1 MKSSLAR
8 LFFGLSLG
16 AALFMLPHRS
26 SAYVEIPYTLGR
38 VINESTSIA
47 TMVVDKVD
55 KEKNLII
62 FRKTADI
69 KGKFPTDVI
78 KHNIGR
84 GGFNPREWQFIMEW
98 AEVGKTAVFFN
109 NGGSSETCI
118 HNYWYQAYPNG
129 EWWGMSHAEP
139 YFLRSYAGS
148 PEKLAALVTAML
160 AGQEVVVPCMVD
172 GDKNALQL
180 RTAKVQRIKA
190 SLKQMDYNAQRDFVG
205 WGGDDFRVVSGMPG
219 FSHVAGVS
227 RLDPEA
233 QGVSLVDFD
242 GNGQMDF
249 SFHGQGKVGLYS
261 ISGTS
266 LNEVSLPH
274 AGGARSAA
282 WADYN
287 GDGKPDLLLATSRGP
302 KLFVN
307 QDGKAFADVSGGLP
321 LESHY
326 NTTAA
331 AWLDYD
337 GDNRPDLLLANGFH
351 GLRLYRNLGV
361 NAAAKPP
368 APVVSPWQYI
378 GPFDYA
384 GGRGF
389 DTIYP
394 PEREINL
401 AAQYDGKGGEK
412 IGWKQG
418 NFADGQVHNLAIFKP
433 EHNNDAVI
441 YLHREL
447 DFGGAVELPVSFG
460 SDDTLTVWLNGERL
474 ISEANQRA
482 AAPDQ
487 NQVVLR
493 LRPGKNSLLLKIC
506 QGTGAFAFYYAAK
519 PPTAIVPPL
528 FEDITVKAG
537 LGPKGPG
544 GQQKGDH
551 LAVADVNG
559 DGHLDFL
566 YSAGS
571 GLLALHTPQGFVE
584 AKNAGL
590 NYAAGKVAPVFGDF
604 NGDKRLDLC
613 VPQATGC
620 KLYMGNGAG
629 QFTDVTAKSGDLA
642 RPLGQPASV
651 AFVDFD
657 KDGKLDVLMGCLK
670 GPNRFLRN
678 TGNGAFVDAGADLGL
693 YQKVFNT
700 KGVAAADVNKDGVL
714 DLLLNNEGQDSV
726 VLLGK
731 AAKPAETQVGKN
743 P

>member
-1 MKSSLAR
+1 MKSSQGKLLCILTLAFA
-8 LFFGLSLG
+8 LFGL
-16 AALFMLPHRS
+16 PRPS

-38 VINESTSIA
+38 VINESTGIVS
-47 TMVVDKVD
+47 MVVEKVD

-62 FRKTADI
+62 FRKVADI
-69 KGKFPTDVI
+69 KGKSTTDVI

-84 GGFNPREWQFIMEW
+84 AGFHPREWQFIMDW

-148 PEKLAALVTAML
+148 PEKLASIVTSML

-172 GDKNALQL
+172 GDKNALQM
-180 RTAKVQRIKA
+180 RVAKVQRIKA
-190 SLKQMDYNAQRDFVG
+190 SLKQMDYNATRDFVG
-205 WGGDDFRVVSGMPG
+205 WGGDDFRALNGMPG
-219 FSHVAGVS
+219 FSHIAGVS

-242 GNGQMDF
+242 GNGQTDF
-249 SFHGQGKVGLYS
+249 CFHGQGKVGLYS
-261 ISGTS
+261 IGGTS
-266 LNEVSLPH
+266 LNEVALPH
-274 AGGARSAA
+274 GGGARSAE
-282 WADYN
+282 WADFN
-287 GDGKPDLLLATSRGP
+287 SDGKPDLLLATSRGP
-302 KLFVN
+302 KLFAN
-307 QDGKAFADVSGGLP
+307 QEGKAFTDVTGGLP
-321 LESHY
+321 IESHY

-337 GDNRPDLLLANGFH
+337 GDKFPDILLANGFH

-361 NAAAKPP
+361 AAPAKP
-368 APVVSPWQYI
+368 APPVISPWQYI

-384 GGRGF
+384 GGRGY
-389 DTIYP
+389 DTVFP

-418 NFADGQVHNLAIFKP
+418 NFNDGQVNNLALFKP
-433 EHNNDAVI
+433 EHNDDAVI

-460 SDDTLTVWLNGERL
+460 SDDTLTVWLNGER
-474 ISEANQRA
+474 IIAEANQRPC
-482 AAPDQ
+482 APDQ
-487 NQVVLR
+487 NLAVLR
-493 LRPGKNSLLLKIC
+493 LRSGKNSLLVKIC
-506 QGTGAFAFYYAAK
+506 QGSGAFAFYYAAK
-519 PPTAIVPPL
+519 LPAAVVPPL
-528 FEDITVKAG
+528 FEDISEKAG
-537 LGPKGPG
+537 LGPKGLG
-544 GQQKGDH
+544 SQHKGDH
-551 LAVADVNG
+551 LTVADVNS
-559 DGHLDFL
+559 DGRPDFL

-571 GLLALHTPQGFVE
+571 GLLALNTPQGFIEVK
-584 AKNAGL
+584 ASGL
-590 NYAAGKVAPVFGDF
+590 AYTAGKVAPVFGDF
-604 NGDKRLDLC
+604 NGDKLIDLC

-620 KLYMGNGAG
+620 KLFAGNGAG
-629 QFTDVTAKSGDLA
+629 LFTDVTAKSGDLA
-642 RPLGQPASV
+642 KPLGRPASV

-657 KDGKLDVLMGCLK
+657 KDGKLDLLMGCLK
-670 GPNRFLRN
+670 GPNRYLRN
-678 TGNGAFVDAGADLGL
+678 AGNGSFVDAGAELGL
-693 YQKVFNT
+693 YQKIFNT
-700 KGVAAADVNKDGVL
+700 KGLAAADVNKDGVL
-714 DLLLNNEGQDSV
+714 DLLFNNEGQDSV